1 MGLRGAQPFVAPR
14 SVAAKRFGR
23 LIIAAR
29 MKGFLFTK
37 ECGYIYTLKGAVA
50 GHPVLLESLDFEAVQ
65 AAVLAVKSVEHWN
78 ANEVRHTLAN
88 YRLAKERKSA
98 GARVHR
104 APAPR

>member
-14 SVAAKRFGR
+14 SVAAERLGR

-29 MKGFLFTK
+29 MKGFLVTK
-37 ECGYIYTLKGAVA
+37 ECGYIYTLKGDIA

-88 YRLAKERKSA
+88 YRLAKERKRNEA
-98 GARVHR
+98 ENQRNH
-104 APAPR
+104 